1 MSRWTRARSYIGC
14 GRSRPGSS
22 VSVPRDSKL
31 AAAPHRHLL
40 VRLCGPAWTAGA
52 ASFARPVSSA
62 GSIGSVGKDGMQGY
76 FRVDPERL
84 AVAAARLE
92 QLAERVQSEGYGIRQ
107 SGANLAMAAGNA
119 LAAGAVPAPT
129 RNRGSRPGA
138 A

>member
-40 VRLCGPAWTAGA
+40 VRLCWPDWTAGA
-52 ASFARPVSSA
+52 ASFARPVSSV

-92 QLAERVQSEGYGIRQ
+92 QLAERVQSEGYGD
-107 SGANLAMAAGNA
+107 
-119 LAAGAVPAPT
+119 PT
-129 RNRGSRPGA
+129 VRGQPGDG
-138 A
+138 